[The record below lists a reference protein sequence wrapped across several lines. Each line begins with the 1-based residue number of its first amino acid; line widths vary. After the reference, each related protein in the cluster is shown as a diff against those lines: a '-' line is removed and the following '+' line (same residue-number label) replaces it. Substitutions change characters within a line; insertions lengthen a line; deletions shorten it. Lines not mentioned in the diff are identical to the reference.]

1 MAIFNSFLSLRY
13 SMWVTVRTIRL
24 RHHCAMGSKIKVPSQ
39 RWRVGLSP
47 TIVLRLFTLSN
58 NQPSLIALDSFT
70 TVTCFSHYGDGR
82 DFYEKHIF
90 QLKCYNALQNKYYIE
105 PKIQCLYKRQLLC
118 ENVTKLLAVS
128 VLWCMWFMTSLLLSM
143 ISLLEYLCHSIL
155 AVFQISPNNCT
166 LSQYLDGILHYHLG
180 FSLPINT
187 WLFCHENARFPSL
200 FPSDILRQPTSSIHW
215 QVLKVNIYPA
225 NYQSAN

>member
-1 MAIFNSFLSLRY
+1 
-13 SMWVTVRTIRL
+13 
-24 RHHCAMGSKIKVPSQ
+24 MGSKIKVPSQ
-39 RWRVGLSP
+39 RWRVDLSP
-47 TIVLRLFTLSN
+47 TIVLDYSHFLII
-58 NQPSLIALDSFT
+58 SLLWIASDSFT

-82 DFYEKHIF
+82 DVYEKHTF

-105 PKIQCLYKRQLLC
+105 PKTQCLYKRQLLC

-128 VLWCMWFMTSLLLSM
+128 VLWSMWFMTSLLLSM
-143 ISLLEYLCHSIL
+143 MYLCHSIL

-180 FSLPINT
+180 FSLPINA
-187 WLFCHENARFPSL
+187 WLFCHENACFPSL
-200 FPSDILRQPTSSIHW
+200 FPSDILRQPTSSIYW

-225 NYQSAN
+225 NYQLAN